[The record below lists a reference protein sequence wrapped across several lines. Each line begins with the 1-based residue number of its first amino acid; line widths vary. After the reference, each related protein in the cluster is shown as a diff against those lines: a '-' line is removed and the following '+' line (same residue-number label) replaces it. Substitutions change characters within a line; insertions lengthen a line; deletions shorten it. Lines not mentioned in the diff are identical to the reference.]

1 MDRFPGT
8 RQPVPMRAAAAL
20 LAAVLGCA
28 GARAGMTDR
37 AGDPAGMPDPYAG
50 LRKRMVTE
58 QIQRR
63 GVRDP
68 RVLRAMTSVPRHLF
82 VPEAMRGRAYDDT
95 PLPIGQGQTISQPYI
110 VAFMTEAVRPGPE
123 DRVLEIGTGS
133 GYQAA
138 VLAAI
143 VKEVFTIEIHEELA
157 RAARERL
164 AGTGHHNVT
173 VRHGDGYFGWPEHA
187 PFDAIVV
194 TAAPAS
200 VPQPLLDQLKAGG
213 RMVIPVDRDDA
224 AGAQDLVRYTRT
236 ETGFER
242 ETLLPVRF
250 VPMTG
255 ESRRPD

>member
-1 MDRFPGT
+1 
-8 RQPVPMRAAAAL
+8 MRAAAAL

-37 AGDPAGMPDPYAG
+37 AGAPAGMSDPYAA

-68 RVLRAMTSVPRHLF
+68 RVIQAMTSVPRHLF
-82 VPEAMRGRAYDDT
+82 VPEGLRGRAYDDT

-110 VAFMTEAVRPGPE
+110 VAFMTEAARLRPE
-123 DRVLEIGTGS
+123 DRALEIGTGS

-138 VLAAI
+138 ILASI
-143 VKEVFTIEIHEELA
+143 VREVFTIEIHQDLA
-157 RAARERL
+157 RTAGERL
-164 AGTGHHNVT
+164 AEAGYRNVT

-194 TAAPAS
+194 TAAPEA
-200 VPQPLLDQLKAGG
+200 VPQPLLDQLKQGG
-213 RMVIPVDRDDA
+213 RLVIPVDRDG